1 MKWKYKHILWD
12 WNGTLV
18 NDMDLCV
25 SVTNSLIQKR
35 KMKLINREIYQRE
48 FTFPVVDFYEKIGF
62 DFRNES
68 YEDMA
73 EEWILEYKKNFEANS
88 SLNGAVVEVLTNVE
102 TMGFRQSVLSACEVE
117 LLNHSIRHLNLG
129 RFFHQIHGTGNNHA
143 HGKVDLAHS
152 LISQEHCSPEESLL
166 FGDTVHDFEVAE
178 AVGIDCVFIA
188 NGHQHE
194 DRLKK
199 TGAPVICDI
208 SQVPEYLRN
217 ILI

>member
-102 TMGFRQSVLSACEVE
+102 TMGFRQSVLSACEV
-117 LLNHSIRHLNLG
+117 
-129 RFFHQIHGTGNNHA
+129 
-143 HGKVDLAHS
+143 
-152 LISQEHCSPEESLL
+152 
-166 FGDTVHDFEVAE
+166 
-178 AVGIDCVFIA
+178 
-188 NGHQHE
+188 
-194 DRLKK
+194 
-199 TGAPVICDI
+199 
-208 SQVPEYLRN
+208 
-217 ILI
+217 